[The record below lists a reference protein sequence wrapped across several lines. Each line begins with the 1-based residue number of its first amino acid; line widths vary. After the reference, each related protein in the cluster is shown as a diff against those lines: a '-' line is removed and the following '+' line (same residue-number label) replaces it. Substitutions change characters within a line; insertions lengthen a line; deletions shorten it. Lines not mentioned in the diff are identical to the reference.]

1 MARPLSPEKHNAL
14 LQAATVALAE
24 QGVLATTSSIAKR
37 AGVAEGTL
45 FTYFD
50 SKDALLQALYL
61 HLKQSLCDSIMP
73 GYPHQGDHR
82 QQLQHVFHGYVGWG
96 LAHPLGR
103 SAVARLTA
111 SGLIAADTRQQG
123 AEPFLAIFRMLEDA
137 VAQGV
142 LVQAPIAF
150 LSSLI
155 EHIAD
160 TSIEYISQHPAETEH
175 YRALGFD
182 MVWKALVQ

>member
-1 MARPLSPEKHNAL
+1 MARPLSPEKHHAL
-14 LQAATVALAE
+14 LQAATAAVAE

-50 SKDALLQALYL
+50 GKDALLQALYL
-61 HLKQSLCDSIMP
+61 HLKQSLCDSVMP
-73 GYPHQGDHR
+73 DYPHQGDHR
-82 QQLQHVFHGYVGWG
+82 QRLQHVFQGYVGWG

-103 SAVARLTA
+103 SAMARLSA
-111 SGLIAADTRQQG
+111 SGLITEDTRNQG
-123 AEPFLAIFRMLEDA
+123 AEPFMAIFRMLEEA
-137 VAQGV
+137 VQQGV
-142 LVQAPIAF
+142 LVQAPLTF

-160 TSIEYISQHPAETEH
+160 ITIEYVGKHPDDAGH

-182 MVWKALVQ
+182 MVWKALIQ